1 MNLKSILA
9 SLGLF
14 LFPGLVVAADSLFQD
29 SQVIDGIEVAKVSD
43 VFADIYEKL
52 DGVNWAGKNINV
64 AIENLESLNPKAHIA
79 ATGERVVLV
88 WGDELIA
95 NYPYPAEK
103 NWQEYGQITT
113 ALIMHMR
120 EQDSRLRSLRDVE
133 LYDVVVNALLSGV
146 DENGSY
152 IYSKDMINNADTKIL
167 TSIGFDG
174 GRDERGNFRV
184 TGVFKDSPA
193 DVSGI
198 HEGDIISEINGQRV
212 SKMTDGDISA
222 VLSGYNSGTSK
233 LKLLTPTGNK
243 NVTLRRATVVLAD
256 ADIIYR
262 GLDGDKGGIL
272 EIIVHKISDG
282 AVDIINE
289 ALAKHSDATGII
301 LDLRTSVGDNEK
313 AAAKLAGL
321 FIGQKPVMRIA
332 ETAFDELEVV
342 PGGEAVTEVPVVVLI
357 SDTTR
362 GTAEAVAAA
371 FYENKRGVL
380 IGTPT
385 AGHSRIA
392 SLIDLKNGGVLE
404 LFNKSVKTGL
414 GNVLDG
420 RGVFPLVCLSNIR
433 NESQQ
438 EVFFLNVMNGEFN
451 AHDYNKDTKVNV
463 KSLRKACP
471 KITSGTDEDN
481 VSMAVSVK
489 ILTDKQIYKELMDL

>member
-1 MNLKSILA
+1 MILKYGLV
-9 SLGLF
+9 SLGLL
-14 LFPGLVVAADSLFQD
+14 LFPGVVVAEPLFQD
-29 SQVIDGIEVAKVSD
+29 SDVVDGVEVGKVSN

-52 DGVNWAGKNINV
+52 DDVKWAGKDISI
-64 AIENLESLNPKAHIA
+64 AIESLESLNPKAHVA

-113 ALIMHMR
+113 ALIMAMR
-120 EQDSRLRSLRDVE
+120 EKDAHLRSLRDVE
-133 LYDVVVNALLSGV
+133 LYDVVVNALLSGI

-152 IYSKDMINNADTKIL
+152 IYSKDAINNADTKIL

-193 DVSGI
+193 DIAGI

-212 SKMTDGDISA
+212 SKMTDGDISS

-233 LKLLTPTGNK
+233 LKLLTPMGNK
-243 NVTLRRATVVLAD
+243 NVTLRRATIVLAD

-262 GLDGDKGGIL
+262 GIDDKDGIL
-272 EIIVHKISDG
+272 EIVVHKISDG
-282 AVDIINE
+282 AVNIINE
-289 ALAKHSDATGII
+289 ALAKHSNAGGVI

-321 FIGQKPVMRIA
+321 FVGQKPVMRIS

-342 PGGEAVTEVPVVVLI
+342 PGGEEITKAPVVVLI

-362 GTAEAVAAA
+362 GTAEAVASA

-404 LFNKSVKTGL
+404 LFNKSVKSGTG
-414 GNVLDG
+414 NELDG

-438 EVFFLNVMNGEFN
+438 EVFFLNIINGEFN

-463 KSLRKACP
+463 KALRKACP
-471 KITSGTDEDN
+471 KITSGADEDN
-481 VSMAVSVK
+481 VATAVSVK
-489 ILTDKQIYKELMDL
+489 ILTDKQIYQELMDL

>member
-103 NWQEYGQITT
+103 SWQEYGQITT

-262 GLDGDKGGIL
+262 GLDDNKGGIL

-342 PGGEAVTEVPVVVLI
+342 PGGEAVTEAPVVVLI